1 MFFIL
6 LMEKYMRLSKIC
18 ILITFFIFNSSVVL
32 SDYENTN
39 GKPIEKSFQD
49 LLKWATDDIETKID
63 YIEISNDWESLDLE
77 EDDNYGVWVGHS
89 TFLIKKNGI
98 TILTDPVFSERAS
111 PFKNIGPKRLI
122 PPAIPLKQLPEID
135 FITISHNHYDHLDIR
150 SLKDLYLL
158 NSSTIFLVPA
168 GDKKLLE
175 RQKIENVYEYEWW
188 EGYLSDELKITFTPV
203 QHWSKRGLFDRNK
216 SLWGGWYFEFNDFS
230 IFHAGDT
237 GYSEDFKSTRMKLG
251 SPKYAF
257 IPIGA
262 YDPEWFMA
270 ESHVN
275 PEDAVQI
282 MLDLGAESSF
292 GMHWATFKLTDE
304 DTLEPRER
312 LDAEVKNKKINSFI
326 APIPG
331 SIINLD

>member
-1 MFFIL
+1 
-6 LMEKYMRLSKIC
+6 MEKYMRLSKTC

-63 YIEISNDWESLDLE
+63 YIEISNDWESLDFE

-98 TILTDPVFSERAS
+98 TILTDPVFSDRAS

>member
-6 LMEKYMRLSKIC
+6 LMEKYIRLSKIC
-18 ILITFFIFNSSVVL
+18 ILIIFFVFNSSLVL

-63 YIEISNDWESLDLE
+63 YIEISNDWESLDFE

-98 TILTDPVFSERAS
+98 TILTDPVFSDRAS

-158 NSSTIFLVPA
+158 NSNTIFLVPA

-216 SLWGGWYFEFNDFS
+216 SLWGGWFFEFNDFS

-237 GYSEDFKSTRMKLG
+237 GYSEDFKSTRIKLG

-282 MLDLGAESSF
+282 MLDLGAENSF

>member
-1 MFFIL
+1 
-6 LMEKYMRLSKIC
+6 MRLNKIYF
-18 ILITFFIFNSSVVL
+18 LIIFFVFNSSAVL

-63 YIEISNDWESLDLE
+63 YIEISNDWESLDFE

-98 TILTDPVFSERAS
+98 TILTDPVFSDRAS

-237 GYSEDFKSTRMKLG
+237 GYSEDFKSTRIKLG

-282 MLDLGAESSF
+282 MLDLGAENSF

-312 LDAEVKNKKINSFI
+312 LEAEVKNKKINSFI

>member
-1 MFFIL
+1 M
-6 LMEKYMRLSKIC
+6 KKNMRLNKIC
-18 ILITFFIFNSSVVL
+18 TLIIFFIFNSSVVL

-63 YIEISNDWESLDLE
+63 YIEISNDWESLDFE
-77 EDDNYGVWVGHS
+77 KDDNYGVWVGHS

-98 TILTDPVFSERAS
+98 TILTDPVFSDRAS

-122 PPAIPLKQLPEID
+122 PPAIPLKKLPEID

-150 SLKDLYLL
+150 SLKDLYSL
-158 NSSTIFLVPA
+158 NSNTIFLVPA

-216 SLWGGWYFEFNDFS
+216 SLWGGWFFEFNDFS

-237 GYSEDFKSTRMKLG
+237 GYSEDFKSTRIKLG

-282 MLDLGAESSF
+282 MLDLGAENSF

>member
-1 MFFIL
+1 MK
-6 LMEKYMRLSKIC
+6 KYMRLSKIC
-18 ILITFFIFNSSVVL
+18 ILIIFFIFNSSVVL

-63 YIEISNDWESLDLE
+63 YIEISNDWESLDFE

-98 TILTDPVFSERAS
+98 TILTDPVFSDRAS

>member
-1 MFFIL
+1 
-6 LMEKYMRLSKIC
+6 MRLSKIC
-18 ILITFFIFNSSVVL
+18 ILVIFFVFNSSVVL

-63 YIEISNDWESLDLE
+63 YIEISNDWESLDFE
-77 EDDNYGVWVGHS
+77 KDDNYGVWVGHS

-98 TILTDPVFSERAS
+98 TILTDPVFSDRAS

-282 MLDLGAESSF
+282 MLDLGAENSF

>member
-1 MFFIL
+1 
-6 LMEKYMRLSKIC
+6 MRLSKIC
-18 ILITFFIFNSSVVL
+18 ILIIFFVFNSSVVL

-63 YIEISNDWESLDLE
+63 YIEISNDWESLDFE

-98 TILTDPVFSERAS
+98 TILTDPVFSDRAS

>member
-6 LMEKYMRLSKIC
+6 LMEKYIRLSKIC
-18 ILITFFIFNSSVVL
+18 ILIIFFVFNSSVVL

-63 YIEISNDWESLDLE
+63 YIEISNDWESLDFE

-98 TILTDPVFSERAS
+98 TILTDPVFSDRAS

-158 NSSTIFLVPA
+158 NSNTIFLVPA

-216 SLWGGWYFEFNDFS
+216 SLWGGWFFEFDDFS

-237 GYSEDFKSTRMKLG
+237 GYSEDFKSTRIKLG

-282 MLDLGAESSF
+282 MLDLGAENSF

>member
-1 MFFIL
+1 
-6 LMEKYMRLSKIC
+6 MRLNKIYF
-18 ILITFFIFNSSVVL
+18 LIIFFVFNSSAVL

-49 LLKWATDDIETKID
+49 LLRRATDDIETKID
-63 YIEISNDWESLDLE
+63 YIEISNDWESLDFE

-98 TILTDPVFSERAS
+98 TILTDPVFSDRAS

-122 PPAIPLKQLPEID
+122 PPAIPLKQLPPID

-158 NSSTIFLVPA
+158 NSNTIFLVPA

-216 SLWGGWYFEFNDFS
+216 SLWGGWFFEFNDFS

-237 GYSEDFKSTRMKLG
+237 GYSEDFKSTRIKLG

-282 MLDLGAESSF
+282 MLDLGAENSF

>member
-1 MFFIL
+1 
-6 LMEKYMRLSKIC
+6 MRLSKIC
-18 ILITFFIFNSSVVL
+18 ILIIFFVFNSSVVL

-63 YIEISNDWESLDLE
+63 YIEISNDWESLDFE

-98 TILTDPVFSERAS
+98 TILTDPVFSDRAS

-282 MLDLGAESSF
+282 MLDLGAENSF

>member
-1 MFFIL
+1 
-6 LMEKYMRLSKIC
+6 MEKYMRLSKIC
-18 ILITFFIFNSSVVL
+18 ILIIFFVFNSSVVL

-63 YIEISNDWESLDLE
+63 YIEISNDWESLDFE
-77 EDDNYGVWVGHS
+77 QDNNYAVWVGHS

-98 TILTDPVFSERAS
+98 TILTDPVFSDRAS

-150 SLKDLYLL
+150 SLKDLYTL
-158 NSSTIFLVPA
+158 NSNTIFLVPA

-216 SLWGGWYFEFNDFS
+216 SLWGGWFFEFNDFS

-237 GYSEDFKSTRMKLG
+237 GYSEDFKSTRIKLG

-282 MLDLGAESSF
+282 MLDLGAENSF

>member
-6 LMEKYMRLSKIC
+6 LMEKYIRLSKIC
-18 ILITFFIFNSSVVL
+18 ILIIFFVFNSSVVL

-63 YIEISNDWESLDLE
+63 YIEISNDWESLDFE

-98 TILTDPVFSERAS
+98 TILTDPVFSDRAS

-150 SLKDLYLL
+150 SLKDLYTL
-158 NSSTIFLVPA
+158 NSNTIFLVPA

-216 SLWGGWYFEFNDFS
+216 SLWGGWFFEFNDFS

-237 GYSEDFKSTRMKLG
+237 GYSEDFKSTRIKLG

-282 MLDLGAESSF
+282 MLDLGAENSF

>member
-1 MFFIL
+1 
-6 LMEKYMRLSKIC
+6 MRLSKIC
-18 ILITFFIFNSSVVL
+18 ILVIFFVFNSSVVL

-63 YIEISNDWESLDLE
+63 YIEVSNDWESLDFE

-98 TILTDPVFSERAS
+98 TILTDPVFSDRAS

>member
-1 MFFIL
+1 
-6 LMEKYMRLSKIC
+6 MRLSKIC

-63 YIEISNDWESLDLE
+63 YIEISNDWESLDFE

-98 TILTDPVFSERAS
+98 TILTDPVFSDRAS

-122 PPAIPLKQLPEID
+122 PPAIPLKKLPEID

-150 SLKDLYLL
+150 SLKDLYTL
-158 NSSTIFLVPA
+158 NSNTIFLVPA

-216 SLWGGWYFEFNDFS
+216 SLWGGWFFEFNDFS

-237 GYSEDFKSTRMKLG
+237 GYSEDFKSTRIKLG

-282 MLDLGAESSF
+282 MLDLGAENSF

>member
-1 MFFIL
+1 
-6 LMEKYMRLSKIC
+6 MRLSKIC
-18 ILITFFIFNSSVVL
+18 ILIIFFVFNSSVVL

-63 YIEISNDWESLDLE
+63 YIEISNDWESLDFE

-98 TILTDPVFSERAS
+98 TILTDPVFSDRAS

-122 PPAIPLKQLPEID
+122 PPAIPIKKLPAID

-150 SLKDLYLL
+150 SLKDLYSL
-158 NSSTIFLVPA
+158 NSNTIFLVPA

-216 SLWGGWYFEFNDFS
+216 SLWGGWFFEFNDFS

-237 GYSEDFKSTRMKLG
+237 GYSEDFKSTRIKLG

-282 MLDLGAESSF
+282 MLDLGAENSF

>member
-1 MFFIL
+1 MFLIL

-18 ILITFFIFNSSVVL
+18 ILIIFFVFNSSVVL

-63 YIEISNDWESLDLE
+63 YIEISNDWESLDFE

-98 TILTDPVFSERAS
+98 TILTDPVFSDRAS

-158 NSSTIFLVPA
+158 NSNTIFLVPA

>member
-6 LMEKYMRLSKIC
+6 LMEKYIRLSKIC
-18 ILITFFIFNSSVVL
+18 ILIIFFVFNSSVVL

-63 YIEISNDWESLDLE
+63 YIEISNDWESLDFE

-98 TILTDPVFSERAS
+98 TILTDPVFSDRAS

-122 PPAIPLKQLPEID
+122 PPAIPLKKLPEID

-150 SLKDLYLL
+150 SLKDLYTL
-158 NSSTIFLVPA
+158 NSNTIFLVPA

-216 SLWGGWYFEFNDFS
+216 SLWGGWFFEFNDFS

-237 GYSEDFKSTRMKLG
+237 GYSEDFKSTRIKLG

-282 MLDLGAESSF
+282 MLDLGAENSF

>member
-1 MFFIL
+1 
-6 LMEKYMRLSKIC
+6 MRLNKIY
-18 ILITFFIFNSSVVL
+18 ILFIFFVFNSSVVL
-32 SDYENTN
+32 SEYENTN

-63 YIEISNDWESLDLE
+63 YIEISNDWESLDFE

-98 TILTDPVFSERAS
+98 TILTDPVFSDRAS

-135 FITISHNHYDHLDIR
+135 FVTISHNHYDHLDIR

-216 SLWGGWYFEFNDFS
+216 SLWGGWFFEFNDFS

-237 GYSEDFKSTRMKLG
+237 GYSDDFKSTRLKLG

-282 MLDLGAESSF
+282 MLDLGAENSF

>member
-1 MFFIL
+1 MK
-6 LMEKYMRLSKIC
+6 KYMRLSKIC
-18 ILITFFIFNSSVVL
+18 ILIIFFIFNSSVVL

-63 YIEISNDWESLDLE
+63 YIEISNDWESLDFE

-98 TILTDPVFSERAS
+98 TILTDPVFSDRAS

-158 NSSTIFLVPA
+158 NSNTIFLVPA

-216 SLWGGWYFEFNDFS
+216 SLWGGWFFEFNDFS

-237 GYSEDFKSTRMKLG
+237 GYSEDFKSTRIKLG

-257 IPIGA
+257 FPIGA

-282 MLDLGAESSF
+282 MLDLGAENSF

-312 LDAEVKNKKINSFI
+312 LEAEVKNKKINSFI

>member
-6 LMEKYMRLSKIC
+6 LMEKYIRLSKIC
-18 ILITFFIFNSSVVL
+18 ILIIFFVFNSSLVL

-63 YIEISNDWESLDLE
+63 YIEISNDWESLDFE

-98 TILTDPVFSERAS
+98 TILTDPVFSDRAS

-122 PPAIPLKQLPEID
+122 PPAIPLKKLPEID

-150 SLKDLYLL
+150 SLKDLYTL
-158 NSSTIFLVPA
+158 NSNTIFLVPA

-216 SLWGGWYFEFNDFS
+216 SLWGGWFFEFNDFS

-237 GYSEDFKSTRMKLG
+237 GYSEDFKSTRIKLG

-282 MLDLGAESSF
+282 MLDLGAENSF

>member
-1 MFFIL
+1 
-6 LMEKYMRLSKIC
+6 MEKYMRLSKTC

-63 YIEISNDWESLDLE
+63 YIEISNDWESLDFE

-98 TILTDPVFSERAS
+98 TILTDPVFSDRAS

-150 SLKDLYLL
+150 SLKDLYSL
-158 NSSTIFLVPA
+158 NSNTIFLVPA
-168 GDKKLLE
+168 GDKRLLE

-188 EGYLSDELKITFTPV
+188 EGYLSDDLKITFTPV

>member
-1 MFFIL
+1 
-6 LMEKYMRLSKIC
+6 MRLSKTC

-63 YIEISNDWESLDLE
+63 YIEISNDWESLDFE

-98 TILTDPVFSERAS
+98 TILTDPVFSDRAS

>member
-18 ILITFFIFNSSVVL
+18 ILIIFFVFNSSVVL

-63 YIEISNDWESLDLE
+63 YIEISNDWESLDFE

-98 TILTDPVFSERAS
+98 TILTDPVFSDRAS

-158 NSSTIFLVPA
+158 NSNTIFLVPA

-216 SLWGGWYFEFNDFS
+216 SLWGGWFFEFNDFS

-237 GYSEDFKSTRMKLG
+237 GYSDDFKSTRLKLG

-282 MLDLGAESSF
+282 MLDLGAENSF